1 MIILQIILLSAL
13 FTAIFFTFHF
23 LFLYLL
29 SFKKTTQI
37 ILPFILANWICF
49 HFVKDTELFKLFLDS
64 FIINLAI
71 LIIYI
76 EFLLLIKTGFTL
88 SIITSFKKKDKLSHN
103 ELIKNYANGRG
114 AKWILLNRLG
124 NLNKLKII
132 KLNKNI
138 TLNQLGNFLSIIII
152 FLRKILSIKDFG

>member
-1 MIILQIILLSAL
+1 MN
-13 FTAIFFTFHF
+13 
-23 LFLYLL
+23 LL
-29 SFKKTTQI
+29 SFKKTIQI
-37 ILPFILANWICF
+37 ILPFILANLICF
-49 HFVKDTELFKLFLDS
+49 YFVKDTELVKLFLDS
-64 FIINLAI
+64 LIINLAI
-71 LIIYI
+71 LIIYM

-114 AKWILLNRLG
+114 AKWILLNRLN

-138 TLNQLGNFLSIIII
+138 TLNQLGSFLNIIII

>member
-1 MIILQIILLSAL
+1 MIILQIILPSVL
-13 FTAIFFTFHF
+13 FAAIFITFHF

-37 ILPFILANWICF
+37 ILPFILANLICF
-49 HFVKDTELFKLFLDS
+49 YFVKDTELIRLFLDS

-71 LIIYI
+71 FIIYM
-76 EFLLLIKTGFTL
+76 EFLLLIKMGFTL
-88 SIITSFKKKDKLSHN
+88 SIITSFRKKDKLSHN
-103 ELIKNYANGRG
+103 ELIKNYANGKG
-114 AKWILLNRLG
+114 PKWVLLNRLN

-138 TLNQLGNFLSIIII
+138 TLNQLGKFLSIILI
-152 FLRKILSIKDFG
+152 FSRKILSIKDFG

>member
-13 FTAIFFTFHF
+13 FAAIFITFHF

-29 SFKKTTQI
+29 SFKKTIQI
-37 ILPFILANWICF
+37 ILPFILANLICF
-49 HFVKDTELFKLFLDS
+49 YFVKDTELVKLFLDS

-71 LIIYI
+71 LIIYM

-88 SIITSFKKKDKLSHN
+88 SIITSFKKKNKLSHN

-114 AKWILLNRLG
+114 GKWILLSRLN

>member
-13 FTAIFFTFHF
+13 FTTIFITFHF

-37 ILPFILANWICF
+37 ILPFILANLICF
-49 HFVKDTELFKLFLDS
+49 YFVKDTELVKLFLDS

-71 LIIYI
+71 LIIYM

-88 SIITSFKKKDKLSHN
+88 SIITSFKKKDKLSYN
-103 ELIKNYANGRG
+103 ELIKKYANGRG
-114 AKWILLNRLG
+114 AKWILLNRLN

-138 TLNQLGNFLSIIII
+138 ASNQLGNLLSIMII